1 MAEQRYRVIDRLEA
15 GGMAEVFRGEALSV
29 QGFKKQ
35 VAIKRVLPHLA
46 QNKSFIR
53 MFIDEARLGARLNH
67 ANIVTVFDIGAADN
81 TYFIV
86 MEFVDG
92 ANFKAVLEALKK
104 QGRKPSVKEILYIGM
119 EICKGLSHAH
129 GLTDEQGKLLN
140 IVHRDISPP
149 NILMT
154 KGGEVKVTDFG
165 LAKATTQ
172 LEKTDPGVVKG
183 KFSYLSPEAALGQEV
198 DARTDVFAVGILMW
212 EALAQRRLFLGDSDY
227 ETVKKV
233 QRAEV
238 PSLRAI
244 NPEVDE
250 ELDALLQKTMARER
264 EERFQSAQEL
274 GDAIADFLF
283 RHRLK
288 VTSYDIARMMQSVL
302 ATRAGEQKKKLETSI
317 VIDQLI
323 SDELLAFTSLDDM
336 SDPLNPAAAGDAAAP
351 ERPKVPQVSAGA
363 KPLDAGSFGQNS
375 DSPNTWYA
383 DDDSIDEATNFFD
396 RHTLD
401 AMEASKAAGKPPAA
415 GKPAAGKLPPPGKLP
430 VPGTLSLPNKPSKGP
445 VTANSNS
452 GTSPKSDPMELA
464 ALLERDDETG
474 RQKVSAEEAA
484 KLGRDAARITGKN
497 PRVADDRAGWADTE
511 KLPAVDLPL
520 AELPA
525 KPPEPSVTSSGALK
539 YVVIAVLLAGAG
551 AAAWFSGLIPH

>member
-1 MAEQRYRVIDRLEA
+1 MAAEQRYRVIDRLEA

-92 ANFKAVLEALKK
+92 ANLKNVLESLKK
-104 QGRKPSVKEILYIGM
+104 QGKKPSVKEVLYIGM

-129 GLTDEQGKLLN
+129 GLTDDTGKLLN

-149 NILMT
+149 NILIT
-154 KGGEVKVTDFG
+154 RNGEVKVTDFG

-212 EALAQRRLFLGDSDY
+212 EALAGKRLFLGDSDY

-238 PSLRAI
+238 PSLRSE

-250 ELDALLQKTMARER
+250 ELEQLLAKSMAKQRD
-264 EERFQSAQEL
+264 ERFQTAHDL
-274 GDAIADFLF
+274 GEAIADYLF
-283 RHRLK
+283 RHRLR
-288 VTSYDIARMMQSVL
+288 VTSFDIARLMQGVVASKDGDK
-302 ATRAGEQKKKLETSI
+302 RRKMDSSI
-317 VIDQLI
+317 IDQLI
-323 SDELLAFTSLDDM
+323 SDELLAFTSIDDM
-336 SDPLNPAAAGDAAAP
+336 SDPLAAASPSPD
-351 ERPKVPQVSAGA
+351 RPKQQAAGA
-363 KPLDAGSFGQNS
+363 RPLDAGSFGRGE
-375 DSPNTWYA
+375 DPTAWYS
-383 DDDSIDEATNFFD
+383 DDDTTDEATAFFD
-396 RHTLD
+396 RSTIEGGDLK
-401 AMEASKAAGKPPAA
+401 SR
-415 GKPAAGKLPPPGKLP
+415 
-430 VPGTLSLPNKPSKGP
+430 
-445 VTANSNS
+445 
-452 GTSPKSDPMELA
+452 SDPHELA
-464 ALLERDDETG
+464 ALLESDETG
-474 RQKVSAEEAA
+474 
-484 KLGRDAARITGKN
+484 KN
-497 PRVADDRAGWADTE
+497 
-511 KLPAVDLPL
+511 KLPPPADLGKL
-520 AELPA
+520 LDGEVKRSDAGGVALDDLSQTR
-525 KPPEPSVTSSGALK
+525 KPPAQPPMISAAHTAQSSGGGGK
-539 YVVIAVLLAGAG
+539 YVLLALVVLGALG
-551 AAAWFSGLIPH
+551 AAAWFGGLIPH

>member
-92 ANFKAVLEALKK
+92 ANLKTVLETLKK
-104 QGRKPSVKEILYIGM
+104 QGKKPSVKEVLYIGM

-154 KGGEVKVTDFG
+154 RGGEVKVTDFG

-198 DARTDVFAVGILMW
+198 DSRTDVFAVGILMW
-212 EALAQRRLFLGDSDY
+212 EALAGRRLFLGDSDY

-238 PSLRAI
+238 PLLRGEH
-244 NPEVDE
+244 PDVDE
-250 ELDALLQKTMARER
+250 ELDALLLKTMARQR
-264 EERFQSAQEL
+264 DERFQTAHDL
-274 GDAIADFLF
+274 GDAIADYLIG
-283 RHRLK
+283 HRLK
-288 VTSYDIARMMQSVL
+288 VTSYDIARMMQSVV
-302 ATRAGEQKKKLETSI
+302 ATRTDEKRRKMDSSI
-317 VIDQLI
+317 IDQLI
-323 SDELLAFTSLDDM
+323 SDELLTFTSLDEM
-336 SDPLNPAAAGDAAAP
+336 SDPVNPSGKRTAAQGQSTP
-351 ERPKVPQVSAGA
+351 EGSERQKLPGAGA
-363 KPLDAGSFGQNS
+363 KPLDAGSFGRQEANA
-375 DSPNTWYA
+375 WYI
-383 DDDSIDEATNFFD
+383 DDDVDEATNFFD
-396 RHTLD
+396 RSTLD
-401 AMEASKAAGKPPAA
+401 AAETAGK
-415 GKPAAGKLPPPGKLP
+415 G
-430 VPGTLSLPNKPSKGP
+430 PS
-445 VTANSNS
+445 
-452 GTSPKSDPMELA
+452 KSDPQELA
-464 ALLERDDETG
+464 ALLEKED
-474 RQKVSAEEAA
+474 Q
-484 KLGRDAARITGKN
+484 TGKA
-497 PRVADDRAGWADTE
+497 RVDPKQAADLERLLASEVEETKAGSE
-511 KLPAVDLPL
+511 PVDFGKRKGATVVTATSPVQG
-520 AELPA
+520 
-525 KPPEPSVTSSGALK
+525 KPSSGALK
-539 YVVIAVLLAGAG
+539 YVIIAVVLAGAG
-551 AAAWFSGLIPH
+551 AAAAWFSGLIPH

>member
-92 ANFKAVLEALKK
+92 ANLKTVLETLKK
-104 QGRKPSVKEILYIGM
+104 QGRKPSVKEVLYIGM

-154 KGGEVKVTDFG
+154 RGGEVKVTDFG

-183 KFSYLSPEAALGQEV
+183 KFSYLSPEAAMGQEV
-198 DARTDVFAVGILMW
+198 DLRTDVFAVGILMW
-212 EALAQRRLFLGDSDY
+212 EAMAGRRLFLGDSDY
-227 ETVKKV
+227 ETVKRV

-238 PSLRAI
+238 PSLRTLHD
-244 NPEVDE
+244 EVDE
-250 ELDALLQKTMARER
+250 ELDALLMKTMARER
-264 EERFQSAQEL
+264 EERYQTAQEL
-274 GDAIADFLF
+274 GDAIADYLF

-288 VTSYDIARMMQSVL
+288 VTSYDIARMMQSVV
-302 ATRAGEQKKKLETSI
+302 ATRTDEKRRKMDSSI
-317 VIDQLI
+317 IDQLI

-336 SDPLNPAAAGDAAAP
+336 SDPLNPSAKGAP
-351 ERPKVPQVSAGA
+351 GAVVVDKAKPPGAGA
-363 KPLDAGSFGQNS
+363 RPLDAGSFGRGQS
-375 DSPNTWYA
+375 NTWYV
-383 DDDSIDEATNFFD
+383 DDDSVDEATNFFD
-396 RHTLD
+396 RSTLV
-401 AMEASKAAGKPPAA
+401 EAESGK
-415 GKPAAGKLPPPGKLP
+415 G
-430 VPGTLSLPNKPSKGP
+430 
-445 VTANSNS
+445 
-452 GTSPKSDPMELA
+452 KSDPHELA
-464 ALLERDDETG
+464 ALLEKEDQTG
-474 RQKVSAEEAA
+474 KARVDPKQAADLEKLLASEVSENKAGAEALDLGKRKAAPAVVSASALAA
-484 KLGRDAARITGKN
+484 QGK
-497 PRVADDRAGWADTE
+497 G
-511 KLPAVDLPL
+511 
-520 AELPA
+520 
-525 KPPEPSVTSSGALK
+525 SSGALK
-539 YVVIAVLLAGAG
+539 YVIIALLVAGAG
-551 AAAWFSGLIPH
+551 AAAAWFGGLIPH

>member
-53 MFIDEARLGARLNH
+53 MFLDEARLGARLNH

-92 ANFKAVLEALKK
+92 ANLKSTLEALKK
-104 QGRKPSVKEILYIGM
+104 QGRKPTLQEVLYIGM

-129 GLTDEQGKLLN
+129 SLHDDSGNALN

-149 NILMT
+149 NILIT
-154 KGGEVKVTDFG
+154 RNGEVKVTDFG

-183 KFSYLSPEAALGQEV
+183 KFSYLSPEAALGQPV

-212 EALAQRRLFLGDSDY
+212 ESLAGRRLFLGDSDY
-227 ETVKKV
+227 ETVKNV

-238 PSLRAI
+238 PTLQGVH
-244 NPEVDE
+244 EQVDS
-250 ELDALLQKTMARER
+250 ELDALLHKTMARDP

-274 GDAIADFLF
+274 GDAIADYLF

-288 VTSYDIARMMQSVL
+288 VTSYDIARMMQSVV
-302 ATRAGEQKKKLETSI
+302 AARASDRRRKDSSI
-317 VIDQLI
+317 IDQLI
-323 SDELLAFTSLDDM
+323 SDELLAFTSLDEM
-336 SDPLNPAAAGDAAAP
+336 SDPLNPGSKPAPAPQQGDRSNAAP
-351 ERPKVPQVSAGA
+351 GVGA
-363 KPLDAGSFGQNS
+363 RPLDAGSFTKSGENPS
-375 DSPNTWYA
+375 AWFTEDDA
-383 DDDSIDEATNFFD
+383 DASTNFFD
-396 RHTLD
+396 RNTL
-401 AMEASKAAGKPPAA
+401 EAVEAGSA
-415 GKPAAGKLPPPGKLP
+415 
-430 VPGTLSLPNKPSKGP
+430 V
-445 VTANSNS
+445 
-452 GTSPKSDPMELA
+452 KSDPHELA
-464 ALLERDDETG
+464 ALLEKDDETG
-474 RQKVSAEEAA
+474 KGRVPPNQLADLGKLFESELEPSDKVGAEPVE
-484 KLGRDAARITGKN
+484 LPGGRKREGARTEKPSPAARS
-497 PRVADDRAGWADTE
+497 AGG
-511 KLPAVDLPL
+511 
-520 AELPA
+520 
-525 KPPEPSVTSSGALK
+525 GALK
-539 YVVIAVLLAGAG
+539 YVVLAVVVLLGAG
-551 AAAWFSGLIPH
+551 AAAWFGGLLPQ